1 MRLELFDVLDEGEWV
16 LPVEMKMVDGEPS
29 IVIPVED
36 RMFAS

>member
-1 MRLELFDVLDEGEWV
+1 MRPALFDSLDEGDWV

-29 IVIPVED
+29 IIIPVED